1 MSRHSLALATVAG
14 LTLLSLSACVSPRT
28 GGISGGGEALSPE
41 ERRLQAVE
49 NKVAAFQRRFDTLDS
64 SRADDNLAKLRDELR
79 DLRGQVE
86 KLSFD
91 VRQQD
96 ERSKQLYVDLDQ
108 RLRAL
113 EGGAA
118 PAGGAGYG
126 VLAPTAPPAAGA
138 AGAAGSAVSAAPPVT
153 GGGVVQLGRQNDPD
167 EEAAY
172 LTTFDLLKNGKY
184 DDAITG
190 FKAHLQKYPQGQY
203 ADNAAYWL
211 GEASYVKRDYKS
223 AAEAFNRV
231 ATQHPQSPRAPDAM
245 FKLALTQQ
253 ELKQDAEARTTLEQ
267 VISRYPNSNAARLA
281 QQRLQG
287 GN

>member
-1 MSRHSLALATVAG
+1 MRRFHPKLVGIAG
-14 LTLLSLSACVSPRT
+14 LSVLMLSACAGPA
-28 GGISGGGEALSPE
+28 GISGGGDALSPE

-49 NKVAAFQRRFDTLDS
+49 NKMAAVQRRFDVLDS
-64 SRADDNLAKLRDELR
+64 SRTDDNVSSLRDELR

-91 VRQQD
+91 VQQLD
-96 ERSKQLYVDLDQ
+96 ARSKQLYVDLDQ
-108 RLRAL
+108 RMRTL

-118 PAGGAGYG
+118 PASGAGYG
-126 VLAPTAPPAAGA
+126 VLAPTAPPSAAGA
-138 AGAAGSAVSAAPPVT
+138 TVAAPAAPASAAG
-153 GGGVVQLGRQNDPD
+153 VVKLGAQNDPD

-184 DDAITG
+184 DDAIQG
-190 FKAHLQKYPQGQY
+190 FKAHLEKYPQGQY

-211 GEASYVKRDYKS
+211 GEASYVKRDY
-223 AAEAFNRV
+223 AAAADAFSRV
-231 ATQHPQSPRAPDAM
+231 ATRHPQSPRAPDAL

-253 ELKQDAEARTTLEQ
+253 ELKKTGEARATLEQ

>member
-1 MSRHSLALATVAG
+1 MRRFRPVLAGLAG
-14 LTLLSLSACVSPRT
+14 LTVLGLSACASPA
-28 GGISGGGEALSPE
+28 GINGGGDALSPE

-49 NKVAAFQRRFDTLDS
+49 NKMAAVQRRIDALDS
-64 SRADDNLAKLRDELR
+64 SRMDDNVSNLRDELR

-91 VRQQD
+91 VRQID

-108 RLRAL
+108 RMRTL

-118 PAGGAGYG
+118 PAAGAGYG
-126 VLAPTAPPAAGA
+126 VLAPTAPPAGGA
-138 AGAAGSAVSAAPPVT
+138 AAPASPAAPATT
-153 GGGVVQLGRQNDPD
+153 GGAVQLGAQNDPD

-184 DDAITG
+184 DEAIKG
-190 FKAHLQKYPQGQY
+190 FKAHLDQYPQGQY

-211 GEASYVKRDYKS
+211 GEASYVKRDYAS
-223 AAEAFNRV
+223 AADAFNRV
-231 ATQHPQSPRAPDAM
+231 ATRHPQSPRAPDAL

-253 ELKQDAEARTTLEQ
+253 ELKKASEARATLEQ